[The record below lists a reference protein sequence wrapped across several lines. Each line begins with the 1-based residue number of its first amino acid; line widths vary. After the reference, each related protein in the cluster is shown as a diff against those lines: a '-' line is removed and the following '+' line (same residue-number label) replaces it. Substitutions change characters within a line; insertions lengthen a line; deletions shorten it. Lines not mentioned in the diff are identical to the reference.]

1 MRKLIFF
8 LNLKTFTPLPYMHTL
23 HSVCKYRGSQV
34 KVYNP
39 SIPTV
44 AIFLKS
50 NKNWLSYDLLK
61 IFQADFFHPGQKVTK
76 LWPLNRLVSIFMQSL
91 IGLPILVLIYI
102 MIVQKENN
110 IKNWILDR
118 VTFIYSYDQGYQ
130 CP

>member
-1 MRKLIFF
+1 MGPPIVLARMQIKKTFFIVKLIFF
-8 LNLKTFTPLPYMHTL
+8 LNLKPFTPMSYMHTVY
-23 HSVCKYRGSQV
+23 SVCKHRGTQV

-50 NKNWLSYDLLK
+50 NNNLLSYGLLK
-61 IFQADFFHPGQKVTK
+61 IFQADFFHPGQKATK

-102 MIVQKENN
+102 
-110 IKNWILDR
+110 
-118 VTFIYSYDQGYQ
+118 
-130 CP
+130 

>member
-1 MRKLIFF
+1 MGPPIVLAIECRLKKLFIGKLFFF
-8 LNLKTFTPLPYMHTL
+8 LNLKPFTPMSYMHTV
-23 HSVCKYRGSQV
+23 HSVCKQRGSQV

-44 AIFLKS
+44 AIFFKS

-61 IFQADFFHPGQKVTK
+61 NFQADFFHPGQKVTK

-102 MIVQKENN
+102 YNDCSKRKQ
-110 IKNWILDR
+110 
-118 VTFIYSYDQGYQ
+118 Y
-130 CP
+130 